1 MSDTQ
6 SLARP
11 ELSHEIAS
19 TVYKPA
25 KGEKWFLYI
34 WMKEQPEWN
43 EQLGCISHVSEL
55 REVAGESI
63 TVTFK
68 DNYNKVISA
77 RWGFD
82 SIKKAFLV
90 KNTGKCQTP
99 NGEIIKTWDGV

>member
-11 ELSHEIAS
+11 ELSHEIAA

-25 KGEKWFLYI
+25 KGERWFLYI

-55 REVAGESI
+55 REEVGESI

-68 DNYNKVISA
+68 DNYHKVISV

-90 KNTGKCQTP
+90 SNTGKCQTP